1 MSARAWSRLRAQMW
15 RTLGRASVALSL
27 LLIGTQPGRCAN
39 SSGTAQVT
47 VFRALSITANR
58 TLRFGT
64 LIRPSSGSG
73 TAVIDTAGAGGLT
86 VGGGVATVASSA
98 HGNADFSV
106 VGEGAQSVTIS
117 VDASFTM
124 NGPSGA
130 TLTVTTTGQTTG
142 TGSQTLGGSLGSAS
156 PSVDVVVGGSITI
169 PSSQQTGAY
178 SGTFNVTASYN

>member
-1 MSARAWSRLRAQMW
+1 MRSK
-15 RTLGRASVALSL
+15 ASVAVVAFILAAA
-27 LLIGTQPGRCAN
+27 TRPAHCAN
-39 SSGTAQVT
+39 VNGTAQVT

-64 LIRPSSGSG
+64 LIRPSAGSG
-73 TAVIDTAGAGGLT
+73 TAVIDTVGTGGLA
-86 VGGGVATVASSA
+86 VGGGVASVASST
-98 HGNADFSV
+98 HGNADFTV

-130 TLTVTTTGQTTG
+130 SLTVTTTGQTTG
-142 TGSQTLGGSLGSAS
+142 TGVQTLGGALGGAS
-156 PSVDVVVGGSITI
+156 PAVDVVVGGAITI
-169 PSSQQTGAY
+169 PSAQQTGAY

>member
-1 MSARAWSRLRAQMW
+1 M
-15 RTLGRASVALSL
+15 RTKSFVALIFFF
-27 LLIGTQPGRCAN
+27 LIAAVRPAFCAS

-47 VFRALSITANR
+47 VFRALSIAANR

-64 LIRPSSGSG
+64 LIKPQSGSG
-73 TAVIDTAGAGGLT
+73 TAVIDTVGGGGLS
-86 VGGGVATVASSA
+86 VGGGVAALASSA

-124 NGPSGA
+124 NGPGGA
-130 TLTVTTTGQTTG
+130 TLTVTTTGQTSG
-142 TGSQTLGGSLGSAS
+142 AGAQTLGGALGNAG
-156 PSVDVVVGGSITI
+156 PAVDVVVGGAITI

-178 SGTFNVTASYN
+178 MGTFNVTASYN

>member
-1 MSARAWSRLRAQMW
+1 MRSK
-15 RTLGRASVALSL
+15 ASVALVL
-27 LLIGTQPGRCAN
+27 FLLIAPMRPAYCAN
-39 SSGTAQVT
+39 VSGTAQVT
-47 VFRALSITANR
+47 VFRALSISANR

-64 LIRPSSGSG
+64 LIRPASGSG
-73 TAVIDTAGAGGLT
+73 TAVIDTVGTGGLT
-86 VGGGVATVASSA
+86 TGGGVASVASST

-106 VGEGAQSVTIS
+106 VGEGAQSVSIS
-117 VDASFTM
+117 VDASFIM
-124 NGPSGA
+124 NGPGGA

-156 PSVDVVVGGSITI
+156 PAVDVVVGGSITI

>member
-1 MSARAWSRLRAQMW
+1 MRSKS
-15 RTLGRASVALSL
+15 SVALIAFFL
-27 LLIGTQPGRCAN
+27 VMAVRPAFCAS

-64 LIRPSSGSG
+64 LIRPQSGSG
-73 TAVIDTAGAGGLT
+73 TAVIDTVGAGGLS
-86 VGGGVATVASSA
+86 VGGGVAALASST

-124 NGPSGA
+124 NGPGGA
-130 TLTVTTTGQTTG
+130 TLTVTTTGQTSG
-142 TGSQTLGGSLGSAS
+142 TGAQTLGGALGSAS
-156 PSVDVVVGGSITI
+156 PAVDVVVGGAITI

-178 SGTFNVTASYN
+178 TGTFNVTASYN